1 MKGEKTLELKQTKKL
16 KKGKDL
22 VTNLID
28 IIAKLTLK
36 NYEQFNDMVKIVMK
50 ALNEKDPYTQG
61 HSIRV
66 TEYALKIGEV
76 LGLDKEKMKELELA
90 SVLHD
95 IGKLGIPDKIL
106 KKPGRLTKEE
116 FATMRQHSEKGEQ
129 MLAGIADLESYK
141 KYVRSHHERYDG
153 FGYPD
158 GLKGDNIPLIS
169 RIIFVADTFDAMT
182 SDRPYRKGLSIEVTI
197 DELIKCSGTQ
207 FDPMVVGTFIR
218 IIKETYL
225 DEEAV

>member
-1 MKGEKTLELKQTKKL
+1 MDTKQIKKL
-16 KKGKDL
+16 KNNKDI

-36 NYEQFNDMVKIVMK
+36 NHEQFNDIVKIVMK

-66 TEYALKIGEV
+66 TEYALKIGEA
-76 LGLDKEKMKELELA
+76 LGLEKDTMKELELA
-90 SVLHD
+90 AVLHD

-116 FATMRQHSEKGEQ
+116 FEIMRHHSDKGEK
-129 MLAGIADLESYK
+129 MLEGIADLEPYK
-141 KYVRSHHERYDG
+141 KYVRAHHERYDG

-158 GLKGDNIPLIS
+158 GLKGESIPLIS

-182 SDRPYRKGLSIEVTI
+182 SDRPYRKGLSIETTI

-207 FDPMVVGTFIR
+207 FDPMIVETFIR
-218 IIKETYL
+218 VIKENYL
-225 DEEAV
+225 EEAI

>member
-1 MKGEKTLELKQTKKL
+1 MELKQTKKL

-66 TEYALKIGEV
+66 TEYALKIGEE
-76 LGLDKEKMKELELA
+76 LGLDKESMKELELA

-116 FATMRQHSEKGEQ
+116 FAVMRQHSEKGEQ
-129 MLAGIADLESYK
+129 MLAGITDLEPYK
-141 KYVRSHHERYDG
+141 KYVRAHHERYDG

-158 GLKGDNIPLIS
+158 GLKAENIPLIS

-197 DELIKCSGTQ
+197 DELLKCSGTQ
-207 FDPMVVGTFIR
+207 FDPMVVETFIR
-218 IIKETYL
+218 VIKENYL
-225 DEEAV
+225 DQEAI

>member
-1 MKGEKTLELKQTKKL
+1 LDLKQTKKL

-50 ALNEKDPYTQG
+50 ALSEKDPYTQG

-66 TEYALKIGEV
+66 TEYALKIGEE
-76 LGLDKEKMKELELA
+76 LGLNKEKMKELELA

-106 KKPGRLTKEE
+106 KKPGRLTKDE
-116 FATMRQHSEKGEQ
+116 FAIMRQHSEKGEQ
-129 MLAGIADLESYK
+129 MLAGIKDLEPYK

-158 GLKGDNIPLIS
+158 GLKGEEIPLIS

-197 DELIKCSGTQ
+197 EELMKCAGTQ
-207 FDPMVVGTFIR
+207 FDPLVVATCIR
-218 IIKETYL
+218 IIKENYL
-225 DEEAV
+225 DEEAI

>member
-1 MKGEKTLELKQTKKL
+1 MKGEKPLDTKQVNKL
-16 KKGKDL
+16 RKGKDL

-50 ALNEKDPYTQG
+50 ALYEKDPYTQG

-66 TEYALKIGEV
+66 TEYALKIGEAM
-76 LGLDKEKMKELELA
+76 GLEKDKMQELELA
-90 SVLHD
+90 AVLHD

-116 FATMRQHSEKGEQ
+116 FEIMRQHSDKGDK
-129 MLAGIADLESYK
+129 MLEGIKDLEPYK
-141 KYVRSHHERYDG
+141 RYVRAHHERYDG
-153 FGYPD
+153 LGYPD
-158 GLKGDNIPLIS
+158 GLKGEEIPLIS

-182 SDRPYRKGLSIEVTI
+182 SDRPYRKGLPIEVTI
-197 DELIKCSGTQ
+197 DELIRCAGTQ
-207 FDPMVVGTFIR
+207 FDPYIVETFVR
-218 IIKETYL
+218 IIREQYL
-225 DEEAV
+225 EEEAV

>member
-1 MKGEKTLELKQTKKL
+1 MELKQIKKL

-66 TEYALKIGEV
+66 TEYALKIGEA
-76 LGLDKEKMKELELA
+76 LGLSKDKMKELELA
-90 SVLHD
+90 AVLHD

-116 FATMRQHSEKGEQ
+116 FAVMRQHSEKGEH

-141 KYVRSHHERYDG
+141 KYVRAHHERYDG

-158 GLKGDNIPLIS
+158 GLKGEEIPLVS

-197 DELIKCSGTQ
+197 DELLKCSGTQ
-207 FDPMVVGTFIR
+207 FDPTVVETFIR
-218 IIKETYL
+218 IIKENYL
-225 DEEAV
+225 DEEEI

>member
-1 MKGEKTLELKQTKKL
+1 LELKQTKKL

-66 TEYALKIGEV
+66 TEYALKIGEE
-76 LGLDKEKMKELELA
+76 LGLDKESMKELELA

-116 FATMRQHSEKGEQ
+116 FAVMRQHSEKGEQ
-129 MLAGIADLESYK
+129 MLAGITDLEPYK
-141 KYVRSHHERYDG
+141 KYVRAHHERYDG

-158 GLKGDNIPLIS
+158 GLKAENIPLIS

-197 DELIKCSGTQ
+197 DELLKCSGTQ
-207 FDPMVVGTFIR
+207 FDPMVVETFIR
-218 IIKETYL
+218 VIKENYL
-225 DEEAV
+225 DQEAI

>member
-1 MKGEKTLELKQTKKL
+1 MELKQTKKL

-28 IIAKLTLK
+28 IIATLTLK
-36 NYEQFNDMVKIVMK
+36 NYEQFNDMVKIVIK

-66 TEYALKIGEV
+66 TEYALKIGEA
-76 LGLDKEKMKELELA
+76 LNLNKEEMKELELA
-90 SVLHD
+90 SILHD

-106 KKPGRLTKEE
+106 KKPGRLTKDE
-116 FATMRQHSEKGEQ
+116 FAIMRQHSEKGEH
-129 MLAGIADLESYK
+129 MLAGIADLEPYK

-158 GLKGDNIPLIS
+158 GLKAENIPLIS

-207 FDPMVVGTFIR
+207 FDPMVVDTFIR
-218 IIKETYL
+218 IIKENYL

>member
-1 MKGEKTLELKQTKKL
+1 MKEVNGLDNKQTKKL
-16 KKGKDL
+16 KKGEDL
-22 VTNLID
+22 VTSLID

-66 TEYALKIGEV
+66 TEYSLKIGEA
-76 LGLDKEKMKELELA
+76 LGLDKDRMKELELA

-116 FATMRQHSEKGEQ
+116 FEIMRQHSEKGEH
-129 MLAGIADLESYK
+129 MLAGIADLERYK

-158 GLKGDNIPLIS
+158 GLKGEEIPLVS

-182 SDRPYRKGLSIEVTI
+182 SDRPYRKGLSLEVTI

-207 FDPMVVGTFIR
+207 FDPQIVGVFVR
-218 IIKETYL
+218 IIKEKYL
-225 DEEAV
+225 EEEAV

>member
-1 MKGEKTLELKQTKKL
+1 LNTKEIGKL
-16 KKGKDL
+16 VKGKDL

-66 TEYALKIGEV
+66 TEYSLKIGEAM
-76 LGLDKEKMKELELA
+76 GLDKDKMKELELA
-90 SVLHD
+90 AVLHD

-116 FATMRQHSEKGEQ
+116 FETMRQHSEKGEQ
-129 MLAGIADLESYK
+129 MLEGISDLEPYK
-141 KYVRSHHERYDG
+141 KYVRAHHERYDG

-158 GLKGDNIPLIS
+158 GLKGESIPLVS

-182 SDRPYRKGLSIEVTI
+182 SDRPYRKGLSLEVTME
-197 DELIKCSGTQ
+197 ELIKCSGTQ
-207 FDPMVVGTFIR
+207 FDPIIVEVFIK
-218 IIKETYL
+218 IIKEKYL
-225 DEEAV
+225 EQEAV